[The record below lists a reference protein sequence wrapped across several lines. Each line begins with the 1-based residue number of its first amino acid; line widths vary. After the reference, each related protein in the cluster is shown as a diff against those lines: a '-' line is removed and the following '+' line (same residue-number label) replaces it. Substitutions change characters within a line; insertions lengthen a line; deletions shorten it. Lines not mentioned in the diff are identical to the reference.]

1 VLQQFALKVY
11 VSICSGSKRGTA
23 DKAVLDR
30 KPVQTTLD
38 TLIHET
44 KKERRSEQVIEDRN
58 SADRKVL
65 RRVILVQRVVGK
77 LGTP

>member
-1 VLQQFALKVY
+1 
-11 VSICSGSKRGTA
+11 
-23 DKAVLDR
+23 VLDR